1 MGQFQY
7 GVVRMN
13 EEFFEDVVVEH
24 LVDELGYEH
33 LYGPSIERT
42 DDRYRD
48 IFLPDVLPAALARIN
63 PGLPRAAV
71 QEAIEKLN
79 NVEGG
84 SLEQRNEVFNGY
96 LQNGV
101 EVRFFD
107 GREDR
112 DDIVYLLDYANPDNN
127 DFHVVNQWTFVEYS
141 EKRPDVI
148 VFVNGMPLVLFRA

>member
-84 SLEQRNEVFNGY
+84 SLEQRNGMHVSLVSVAVW
-96 LQNGV
+96 LQK
-101 EVRFFD
+101 
-107 GREDR
+107 
-112 DDIVYLLDYANPDNN
+112 L
-127 DFHVVNQWTFVEYS
+127 TFAHTN
-141 EKRPDVI
+141 VI
-148 VFVNGMPLVLFRA
+148 I